1 LNYIY
6 GGKVSDDDMKSHERE
21 IIEAAD
27 KYGVINLKLEAEAC
41 LVEGTTFTIENV
53 KELLIYAESKN
64 CALLKEAA
72 MDYVVA
78 NKAEVIKKLSF
89 NDAPG
94 TLLNDMLTAVVRSE
108 TEYEAPAGGTDEND
122 ISSMRVSELRRK
134 AHEKGLNVDGSR
146 EMLIAAL
153 QGA

>member
-1 LNYIY
+1 MVGAI
-6 GGKVSDDDMKSHERE
+6 
-21 IIEAAD
+21 
-27 KYGVINLKLEAEAC
+27 
-41 LVEGTTFTIENV
+41 FTIENV
-53 KELLIYAESKN
+53 KEILIYAESKN

-78 NKAEVIKKLSF
+78 NKADVIKKLSF

-94 TLLNDMLTAVVRSE
+94 TLLNDMLTAFVRSE
-108 TEYEAPAGGTDEND
+108 TEGATPAGGNDEND

-146 EMLIAAL
+146 EMLIVAL
-153 QGA
+153 KAVQEAEVDSEEDTEE